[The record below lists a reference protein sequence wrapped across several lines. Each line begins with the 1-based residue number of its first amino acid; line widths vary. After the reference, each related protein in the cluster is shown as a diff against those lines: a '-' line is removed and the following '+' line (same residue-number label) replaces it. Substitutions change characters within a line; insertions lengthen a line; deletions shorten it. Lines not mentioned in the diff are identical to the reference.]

1 MSQVEVFISRLDKVK
16 GRNGSWTA
24 CCPSHKDKSPSLSIR
39 EGQDGR
45 VLVHCFAGCSVHD
58 VVGSVGMSVNDLF
71 PPDERRREYGHSKP
85 AVKASFYSS
94 DLMRIIGFE
103 SLVVQI
109 AAIDMANGKK
119 LSDTDRGRLT
129 VATQRIQE
137 AMRYGN
143 VD

>member
-1 MSQVEVFISRLDKVK
+1 MSQVEAFISRLDKVK

-24 CCPSHKDKSPSLSIR
+24 CCPAHKDKSPSLSIR

-45 VLVHCFAGCSVHD
+45 VLVHCFAGCSVHE
-58 VVGSVGMSVNDLF
+58 VVGAVGMSVNDLF
-71 PPDERRREYGHSKP
+71 PPDEKRKEYGHAKP
-85 AVKASFYSS
+85 SVKASFYSS

-119 LSDTDRGRLT
+119 LSDTDRERLT
-129 VATQRIQE
+129 VASQRIQE

-143 VD
+143 V

>member
-1 MSQVEVFISRLDKVK
+1 VSQVEAFISRLDKVK

-24 CCPSHKDKSPSLSIR
+24 CCPAHKDKSPSLSIR

-45 VLVHCFAGCSVHD
+45 VLVHCFAGCSVHE
-58 VVGSVGMSVNDLF
+58 VVGAVGMSVNDLF
-71 PPDERRREYGHSKP
+71 PPDEKRKEYGHAKP
-85 AVKASFYSS
+85 SVKASFYSS

-119 LSDTDRGRLT
+119 LSDTDRERFA
-129 VATQRIQE
+129 VASQRIQE

-143 VD
+143 V

>member
-1 MSQVEVFISRLDKVK
+1 VSQVEAFISRLDKVK

-24 CCPSHKDKSPSLSIR
+24 CCPAHKDKSPSLSIR

-45 VLVHCFAGCSVHD
+45 VLVHCFAGCSVHE
-58 VVGSVGMSVNDLF
+58 VVGAVGMSVNDLF
-71 PPDERRREYGHSKP
+71 PPDEKRKEYGHAKP
-85 AVKASFYSS
+85 SVKASFYSS

-119 LSDTDRGRLT
+119 LSDTDRERLA
-129 VATQRIQE
+129 VASQRIQE

-143 VD
+143 V

>member
-1 MSQVEVFISRLDKVK
+1 
-16 GRNGSWTA
+16 
-24 CCPSHKDKSPSLSIR
+24 
-39 EGQDGR
+39 
-45 VLVHCFAGCSVHD
+45 
-58 VVGSVGMSVNDLF
+58 
-71 PPDERRREYGHSKP
+71 
-85 AVKASFYSS
+85 
-94 DLMRIIGFE
+94 
-103 SLVVQI
+103 LVVQI

>member
-1 MSQVEVFISRLDKVK
+1 VSQVEAFISRLDKVK

-24 CCPSHKDKSPSLSIR
+24 CCPAHKDKSPSLSIR

-45 VLVHCFAGCSVHD
+45 VLVHCFAGCSVHE
-58 VVGSVGMSVNDLF
+58 VVGAVGMSVNDLF
-71 PPDERRREYGHSKP
+71 PPDEKRKEYGHAKP
-85 AVKASFYSS
+85 SVKASFYSS

-119 LSDTDRGRLT
+119 LSDTDRERLT
-129 VATQRIQE
+129 VASQRIQE

-143 VD
+143 V